1 MERHLQTG
9 GVTLAVVS
17 MDMLLEPG
25 GFLDGLRQ
33 RGYSIESP

>member
-1 MERHLQTG
+1 MKQHLQQG

-25 GFLDGLRQ
+25 GFLDALRAA
-33 RGYSIESP
+33 GYRIDPP